1 MNKNHR
7 LIQKYS
13 NIRVLT
19 DPSFCYSI
27 EVLGLESEHLD
38 DLNNLIDAE
47 GLNNL
52 GQNLKL

>member
-1 MNKNHR
+1 LNKNHR
-7 LIQKYS
+7 LIQHSS

-19 DPSFCYSI
+19 DLSYLYSVG
-27 EVLGLESEHLD
+27 VLVLESEHLD
-38 DLNNLIDAE
+38 DPKNSIDAE